1 MMRLLPF
8 ASRPASSC
16 VDSMRLV
23 VDYLPVRYCVQSMVP
38 VVFKCFSVLLDE
50 SVEYVLN
57 RLRASSV
64 PTVIRELS
72 EDLIVEKPKLT

>member
-1 MMRLLPF
+1 
-8 ASRPASSC
+8 
-16 VDSMRLV
+16 
-23 VDYLPVRYCVQSMVP
+23 MVP